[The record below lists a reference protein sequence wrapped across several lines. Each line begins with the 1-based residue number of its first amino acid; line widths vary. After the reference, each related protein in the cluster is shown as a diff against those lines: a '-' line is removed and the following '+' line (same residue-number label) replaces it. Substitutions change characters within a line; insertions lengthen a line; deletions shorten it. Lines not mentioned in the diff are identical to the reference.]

1 MPVRGSRAA
10 RCRRAATMTNPLLL
24 AREWL
29 SVITACLLTIMAVPL
44 GVIGALAFVAAWLMW
59 QGSVELLNWGCR

>member
-1 MPVRGSRAA
+1 
-10 RCRRAATMTNPLLL
+10 MTKFLLL

-59 QGSVELLNWGCR
+59 QGSVKLLEWGRR